1 MKREESPIGRI
12 FVCVNEKSPEKA
24 QCLKGEGEKCVL
36 WLREEVKK
44 RGLTQDVWVT
54 RTKCQSYC
62 PIDGTVVTFE
72 PTHKQYSSV
81 VFKDVPQLLEEF
93 LSEIDLKPGSKS

>member
-12 FVCVNEKSPEKA
+12 FVCVNEKAPEKA

-36 WLREEVKK
+36 WLRDEVNK
-44 RGLTQDVWVT
+44 RGLTQEVWVT

-62 PIDGTVVTFE
+62 PIDGTVITFE

-81 VFKDVPQLLEEF
+81 LLKDVPLLLEEF
-93 LSEIDLKPGSKS
+93 LSEIDLKPKLPS

>member
-1 MKREESPIGRI
+1 VKLEHSPRGRI
-12 FVCVNEKSPEKA
+12 FVCVNEKAPEKA

-36 WLREEVKK
+36 WLREEIKK
-44 RGLTQDVWVT
+44 RGLTQEIWVT

-62 PIDGTVVTFE
+62 PTDGTVISFE

-81 VFKDVPQLLEEF
+81 LFEDVPQLLEEF
-93 LSEIDLKPGSKS
+93 LSQILNS

>member
-1 MKREESPIGRI
+1 MKQEESPIGRI
-12 FVCVNEKSPEKA
+12 FVCVNEKAPEKA

-36 WLREEVKK
+36 WLREEIKK
-44 RGLTQDVWVT
+44 RGLMREVWVT

-62 PIDGTVVTFE
+62 ATDGTVITFE

-81 VFKDVPQLLEEF
+81 LFKDVPGLLAEF
-93 LSEIDLKPGSKS
+93 LSEIDLKAESPS